1 MMIGQSTGATSG
13 TSSVMHAAASDVR
26 ITGASSTASSTAS
39 SVLTASSS
47 VVSLSSPAADRQTS
61 SDELGL
67 YGPRTSSAVEM
78 AQRLRQAADEKLH
91 PKTGSAQNPMS
102 DVMLMLLIAQA
113 KAYLSSKGGSI

>member
-13 TSSVMHAAASDVR
+13 TSSAMHAAASDGR
-26 ITGASSTASSTAS
+26 ITGASSAASSA
-39 SVLTASSS
+39 LTASSS
-47 VVSLSSPAADRQTS
+47 VVSLSSPAADRQVS
-61 SDELGL
+61 SEELGL

-91 PKTGSAQNPMS
+91 PKTGSMQNPMS

-113 KAYLSSKGGSI
+113 KAYLSTKPGSI